1 MSATAAAKHRH
12 VYRRDL
18 QQLARPV
25 GRSQGET
32 TVDKT
37 ADIVQMFGKRLM
49 GAQRVI
55 ALVALML
62 VTLFLIWVFARKK
75 VELRTGPDKPQ
86 SYWEQRFHQQQ
97 ERGQVDRGEVG
108 YAPGAA
114 NESFVHSSELGIAQ
128 NYNRIAFLTSIYYAG
143 PPLIAALPI
152 CNADGRFTE
161 SGMPA
166 QKYYRSATE
175 AFDTRRV
182 SFDGSNYLDKVR
194 LDDYITNTMGSYNKP
209 FDESPLWLTS
219 APFTVTCKNA
229 SSNVPSI
236 AVSGWTNT
244 NDVGG
249 YTPTRFG
256 ISAQRS
262 ITRDWW
268 GTFNAAIPTPWTSYP
283 PAELKFGPGARVGRF
298 HQDVTTHAEEP
309 AIPHSPEEYSSY
321 AAHERNVGHVQ
332 PVF

>member
-25 GRSQGET
+25 RRSQGET
-32 TVDKT
+32 TADKT
-37 ADIVQMFGKRLM
+37 ADIVQTFGKRLM
-49 GAQRVI
+49 GTQRVI

-62 VTLFLIWVFARKK
+62 VTLFLIWLFAREKI
-75 VELRTGPDKPQ
+75 ELRTGRDKPQ

-97 ERGQVDRGEVG
+97 KGGQVDRGEVG

-114 NESFVHSSELGIAQ
+114 NESYVHPSE
-128 NYNRIAFLTSIYYAG
+128 FG
-143 PPLIAALPI
+143 PPLIVALPI

-194 LDDYITNTMGSYNKP
+194 LEVYITNTMGSYNRP
-209 FDESPLWLTS
+209 FDERPLWLTS

-236 AVSGWTNT
+236 AVSGGTNT

-249 YTPTRFG
+249 YTLTRFG
-256 ISAQRS
+256 NRAQRS

-298 HQDVTTHAEEP
+298 HQDVTTHTEEP
-309 AIPHSPEEYSSY
+309 AIPHSLEEYGSD

-332 PVF
+332 PVFCACY